1 MFGRQLEREILMALA
16 DEGPLSAVDLAG
28 MIDEHPLTVE
38 QACDRLCDKGD
49 IRSVGSRRY
58 ELATSDR
65 HQLTDAEPTRSG
77 SGRSDLSGLAD

>member
-1 MFGRQLEREILMALA
+1 MFGRQLEREILMALV
-16 DEGPLSAVDLAG
+16 DEGPLSAVDLAA

-38 QACDRLCDKGD
+38 QACNRLCDQGD

-65 HQLTDAEPTRSG
+65 HQLTDTEPTPSG
-77 SGRSDLSGLAD
+77 SGRSDMSGLAD